1 LRRKQ
6 RRAMRR
12 QRTRSKYIKTK
23 YKIGKILKK

>member
-1 LRRKQ
+1 MRRKQ

-12 QRTRSKYIKTK
+12 RRSKYIKTN